1 MTTTAKLGVATS
13 TLMLLL
19 GMLIGT
25 HATEERFKQD
35 IPNYIVYVPK
45 ETTEKVALRDTLMS
59 TYKLD
64 ITKADWL
71 ADNVNIASKI
81 YGIPTIKMLALI
93 AIESE
98 FDEHAL
104 SSADAVGFTQVIPSV
119 WGDEIPYDVYNPAEN
134 ILAGAYVLSH
144 YKTKCGDW
152 DCALKAYNIGI
163 TDYNKGHNKSA
174 AKRYLA
180 KFKKEIK
187 KLDIVM
193 LDWKDSV

>member
-1 MTTTAKLGVATS
+1 MTPTAKLGVATS
-13 TLMLLL
+13 VLSLFL

-25 HATEERFKQD
+25 LATEEKFKND
-35 IPNYIVYVPK
+35 IPNYVIYVPK
-45 ETTEKVALRDTLMS
+45 ETTEKVELRNTLMDA
-59 TYKLD
+59 YQLD

-71 ADNVNIASKI
+71 ADNINVASKI
-81 YGIPTIKMLALI
+81 YGIPTLKLVALI
-93 AIESE
+93 SIESE
-98 FDEHAL
+98 FVHDAI

-163 TDYNKGHNKSA
+163 TNYNKGRNVSA

-180 KFKKEIK
+180 KFKKELK
-187 KLDIVM
+187 KIEVVL
-193 LDWKDSV
+193 LGNNNLT